1 MLLCGSEE
9 AARLLTL
16 VGAEVEHLLP
26 SGTGIEPG
34 EVFLS
39 AKGSAACLHQVWRVA
54 LSLLEYAAGVA
65 TYTQSLRQ
73 KAQAM
78 HPQILLLTTRKVIPG
93 TKPLTIKAIL
103 TGGAYPHRLSLS
115 ETVLIFEQHLQF
127 LGGIEGLLQRL
138 PQIQPQVKEKK
149 ILVEV
154 KRVADALHLAKAD
167 IDGIQLDKLPVSEL
181 RNCVQQIRQIN
192 PQLLILATGG
202 IAKHNI
208 TDYAATGV
216 DGLVT
221 TAPYY
226 ADPADIGVK
235 LTPWEA

>member
-1 MLLCGSEE
+1 MITDAELL
-9 AARLLTL
+9 RLLQED
-16 VGAEVEHLLP
+16 VP
-26 SGTGIEPG
+26 Y
-34 EVFLS
+34 FD
-39 AKGSAACLHQVWRVA
+39 
-54 LSLLEYAAGVA
+54 
-65 TYTQSLRQ
+65 
-73 KAQAM
+73 
-78 HPQILLLTTRKVIPG
+78 LTTHALGITSQPAH
-93 TKPLTIKAIL
+93 I
-103 TGGAYPHRLSLS
+103 
-115 ETVLIFEQHLQF
+115 QF
-127 LGGIEGLLQRL
+127 LGRD
-138 PQIQPQVKEKK
+138 PQVKEKK

-154 KRVADALHLAKAD
+154 KRVADALHLAKAG

-181 RNCVQQIRQIN
+181 QNCVQQIRQIN